1 MKNLLT
7 LFLFA
12 SLVACSGSIQKQAFI
27 FEYTDFIEEVSKD
40 GVNYDEKKWNETEQK
55 FNNFK
60 DVEYPK
66 YKDKMTAGETQ
77 KYNELTGRY
86 YGAVARHQASKLKKE
101 FQGLLDQTQ
110 GVLDELKK

>member
-7 LFLFA
+7 LFFFV
-12 SLVACSGSIQKQAFI
+12 SLLACGESIQKQAFLYK
-27 FEYTDFIEEVSKD
+27 YTDFVEEVSKA
-40 GVNYDEKKWNETEQK
+40 GANYDEKKWDEMEQK
-55 FNNFK
+55 FNDFK
-60 DVEYPK
+60 EVEYPK
-66 YKDKMTAGETQ
+66 YKDKMTAEETQ
-77 KYNELTGRY
+77 QYNELTGRY

>member
-7 LFLFA
+7 LFLFV
-12 SLVACSGSIQKQAFI
+12 SLAACSGSIQKQAFI
-27 FEYTDFIEEVSKD
+27 FNYTDFIEEVSKN
-40 GVNYDEKKWNETEQK
+40 GANYDEKKWNEVQIQFDK
-55 FNNFK
+55 FK
-60 DVEYPK
+60 DIEFPK
-66 YKDKMTAGETQ
+66 YKDKMSAEEVK